1 MPEFAAEL
9 GQRLVELAE
18 QLGRFL
24 LALAFLAAVFWASR
38 RFATRLNRL
47 QRKQALY
54 AVSCGSFVVLLVAN
68 KHLPDVI
75 VTGGL
80 LAAIVS
86 FFAILAA
93 PKW

>member
-1 MPEFAAEL
+1 MSEFVDEL
-9 GQRLVELAE
+9 GRRLFGFASE
-18 QLGRFL
+18 LGRLL
-24 LALAFLAAVFWASR
+24 LALGFLAAVFWASR
-38 RFATRLNRL
+38 RFATGLNRL

-54 AVSCGSFVVLLVAN
+54 VVSLGSFVVLLVAH
-68 KHLPDVI
+68 KQLPDVV

-86 FFAILAA
+86 FFAILTA

>member
-1 MPEFAAEL
+1 MPEFAEVGRRLLEFAAEL
-9 GQRLVELAE
+9 GRL
-18 QLGRFL
+18 L

-38 RFATRLNRL
+38 QFATRLNRL

-54 AVSCGSFVVLLVAN
+54 LVSMGSFVVLLIAS
-68 KHLPDVI
+68 KQLPNVV

-86 FFAILAA
+86 FFAILTA